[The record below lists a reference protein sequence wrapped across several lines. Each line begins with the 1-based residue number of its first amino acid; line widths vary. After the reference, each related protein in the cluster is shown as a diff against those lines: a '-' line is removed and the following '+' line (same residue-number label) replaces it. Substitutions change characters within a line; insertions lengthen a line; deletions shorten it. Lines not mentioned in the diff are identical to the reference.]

1 MFLSNILIKLH
12 TPIHLALVLIPMCLS
27 ACGPMLPRPHAFAEQ
42 YGREAMLG
50 MSAEEVELWSSTLA
64 SLESIPELEKKTLP
78 DDRLIGAARALAW
91 AKLEYGQSY
100 APGFFL
106 ESALMSAGIGARPAA
121 SRWYSDRA
129 PAFQERAGKQ
139 LSMWLQQMMAAGY
152 TRYAIGLAYDEGV
165 SSLALVAVSPLMELT
180 RPLPRRIEVG
190 ETVNL
195 EAIVQEDLGLIEL
208 SLRAPDNVVVEE
220 RFPCLGGR
228 VNMDIRFL
236 KKGSYDLELRLAGLW
251 GQWQTVFSL
260 QIAVGKDSGPG
271 RLHPAEE
278 TRPDDFEAVMLE
290 RINAGR
296 RGRRR
301 RPMRPMASMGGPMK
315 DFIAIRTQL
324 PVSSPA
330 TLGMSMP
337 LGSEVR
343 QSCELHLSHAD
354 DLDSLIEKNLH
365 RPAYLRNA
373 MSSELSDYG
382 AWMTST
388 DSGFRVTEIF
398 CGTYKRMENW
408 LGRFPSARNRHV
420 YHQIRNEKISQ
431 IIGIEFS
438 EDEKDLMQRWL
449 IGNSQLLMDSYG
461 GIPAMIRSSA
471 GTRGQS
477 DNRPGVKE
485 SLFDEAFVALWEAGW
500 TTHKD
505 NSRHG
510 ALKLLLMQA
519 LLHQGRVSAYQSE
532 LDIMPRGE
540 TGEDG
545 LAGGRYHLA
554 QAWLAAYMGQVESAI
569 EHFDRA
575 LTVYSGEGFHHTAFN
590 IGVQMELLRSIHF
603 PRQIKNTVKTVN

>member
-1 MFLSNILIKLH
+1 MFLPCKLIKLH
-12 TPIHLALVLIPMCLS
+12 IRLHLALVLLLLCLS
-27 ACGPMLPRPHAFAEQ
+27 ACGPILPRPHVFAEQ
-42 YGREAMLG
+42 YGQKAMLG
-50 MSAEEVELWSSTLA
+50 RSAEEVELWSSTLA
-64 SLESIPELEKKTLP
+64 SLESVPEPEKEGMLDERMT
-78 DDRLIGAARALAW
+78 GAARTLAW
-91 AKLEYGQSY
+91 ARLEYGQAY

-106 ESALMSAGIGARPAA
+106 ESALMSAGIGARPAS
-121 SRWYSDRA
+121 SRWYSDSA
-129 PAFQERAGKQ
+129 PAFQKQ
-139 LSMWLQQMMAAGY
+139 AEQQLLMWLQQMIDAGY
-152 TRYAIGLAYDEGV
+152 TRYAIGIAHDGGV
-165 SSLALVAVSPLMELT
+165 SSLALVAISPLMELT

-190 ETVNL
+190 ETLNL

-208 SLRAPDNVVVEE
+208 SLRAPDNAVVEE

-236 KKGSYDLELRLAGLW
+236 KKGSYNLELRLAGLW
-251 GQWQTVFSL
+251 GQMQTVFSL

-278 TRPDDFEAVMLE
+278 TRPDDFEVVMLS
-290 RINAGR
+290 RINAVR

-301 RPMRPMASMGGPMK
+301 RPMRRMAGMSDPMK
-315 DFIAIRTQL
+315 DLMAIHTQL
-324 PVSSPA
+324 PMNSPA
-330 TLGMSMP
+330 TVGIAMP

-354 DLDSLIEKNLH
+354 NLDSLIEKNVR

-373 MSSELSDYG
+373 MSSELSEYG

-398 CGTYKRMENW
+398 CGPYKRIQNW

-420 YHQIRNEKISQ
+420 YHQIRNERISQ

-438 EDEKDLMQRWL
+438 EDEKDLMRRWL

-461 GIPAMIRSSA
+461 GIPALIQSSA
-471 GTRGQS
+471 GMEGQS
-477 DNRPGVKE
+477 DFHPRVKE
-485 SLFDEAFVALWEAGW
+485 ALFDEAFVALWEVGW
-500 TTHKD
+500 TTNED

-540 TGEDG
+540 TGEG
-545 LAGGRYHLA
+545 RLTSGRYHLA
-554 QAWLAAYMGQVESAI
+554 QAWLAAVMGQAERAV
-569 EHFDRA
+569 EHFDHARTA
-575 LTVYSGEGFHHTAFN
+575 YRREGFHHTAFN
-590 IGVQMELLRSIHF
+590 IEVQMELLRNAHM
-603 PRQIKNTVKTVN
+603 PH